1 MSHLLFSKTTDLFY
15 KLSLD
20 KVRPRMHQYWNYLSY
35 DDLIRLDIKLYC
47 LEIII

>member
-1 MSHLLFSKTTDLFY
+1 MSHLLVSKTTVLFH

-20 KVRPRMHQYWNYLSY
+20 KFRLTVHLYWDYLSY